1 MLDALCS
8 MLYAALPPHIP
19 CGMAYVH
26 VPCAM
31 CHVPCMCLVATA
43 IVAAEELGA
52 AGFVVVVVVVVVAL
66 WCVVRGAVCVLAT
79 SK

>member
-8 MLYAALPPHIP
+8 MLYATLPPHIQ

-31 CHVPCMCLVATA
+31 CHVPCAMCL
-43 IVAAEELGA
+43 AAEELGVLGA

-66 WCVVRGAVCVLAT
+66 WCVVRGAVCVLAIAS